1 MKQGPGGGAL
11 QPPHLWRNKLKKLIA
26 LAAVAAGLALSGNVM
41 AHGSKAKHGG
51 IVQSA
56 GDLSFELVSKDG
68 KTTIYVDDHGKD
80 LATAGATGTLTVLKG
95 TQKTAVPLEAA
106 GRNMLVAK
114 GDAVLPK
121 GSKAV
126 AAVTFAD
133 KKVVSVRFSVR

>member
-1 MKQGPGGGAL
+1 M
-11 QPPHLWRNKLKKLIA
+11 KKLIA
-26 LAAVAAGLALSGNVM
+26 LAAVAATLALSGNAM

-51 IVQSA
+51 IVQTA

-80 LATAGATGTLTVLKG
+80 LPTEGVSGTLTVLKG
-95 TQKTAVPLEAA
+95 TQKTAVPLEA
-106 GRNMLVAK
+106 GGGNMLVAK
-114 GDAVLPK
+114 GDAALAK

-133 KKVVSVRFSVR
+133 KNVVSVRFSVK